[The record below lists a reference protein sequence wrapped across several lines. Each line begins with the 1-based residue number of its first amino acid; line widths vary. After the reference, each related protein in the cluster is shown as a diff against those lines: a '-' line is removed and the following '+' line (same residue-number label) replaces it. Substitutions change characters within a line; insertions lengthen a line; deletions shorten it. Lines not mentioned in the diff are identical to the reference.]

1 MTLKYLKETL
11 AWEAKE
17 LSDKLYRPSDRRLL
31 PNEQY
36 DPTALRA
43 AFYEATEETSIPSS
57 IDGIESCM
65 EGALADLAT
74 ALREVRAV
82 RQRGQESK
90 FASVPALA
98 AAVRVGQL
106 QERRQGI
113 FDQYVQSLRG
123 QPEGTL
129 LAAIRRRRTAL
140 ESLPTLPTLT
150 LDLLT
155 ANRLVLPDFVEVERT
170 FQTNAINKVTALVRT
185 ARPVSNEETLQNQID
200 LLLEIDSEQA
210 KRVAQLET
218 ELDSYRKDGSLTHGG
233 ALEKIRRRLT
243 ERLAITEERDRMIKD
258 ASPELHDQ
266 IRREFRK
273 LLDVQRYEEEEE
285 EEEE

>member
-11 AWEAKE
+11 AWEAKV
-17 LSDKLYRPSDRRLL
+17 LSDNLYRPSGRRLL

-185 ARPVSNEETLQNQID
+185 ARPVSDEESLQNQID
-200 LLLEIDSEQA
+200 LLLEIDGEQA
-210 KRVAQLET
+210 KRVSQLEA
-218 ELDSYRKDGSLTHGG
+218 ELDSYRKEGPTTIEGVI
-233 ALEKIRRRLT
+233 EKLNRQT
-243 ERLAITEERDRMIKD
+243 EGRFKLYQQMEEMLRQFPTEI
-258 ASPELHDQ
+258 HNQ
-266 IRREFRK
+266 IRRTFRQ
-273 LLDVQRYEEEEE
+273 LIDAQQREEEEQE
-285 EEEE
+285 